1 MDAGAVRV
9 GTDNMKCWAG
19 LVAIALV
26 FAGARASNA
35 AVRIADDP
43 GGRIG
48 KYVSRYERMR
58 ASGQTVII
66 DGRCASACTI
76 VLSRIPPGKICIT
89 SQANF
94 VFHAAWDFGS
104 HGQVVTNPEAT
115 RMLYSMYPAS
125 VRRWIAHRG
134 GLTLRAISLRGKPLQ
149 TMYHSC

>member
-9 GTDNMKCWAG
+9 GIDNMKCWAG
-19 LVAIALV
+19 LVAVALV
-26 FAGARASNA
+26 LAGARASDA

-48 KYVSRYERMR
+48 KYVSRYQRMR

-76 VLSRIPPGKICIT
+76 VLSTIPPDRICIT

-115 RMLYSMYPAS
+115 RMLYSMYPAP

-134 GLTLRAISLRGKPLQ
+134 GLTPRAISLRGKLLQ